1 MGAFR
6 GGSNYGSYGDI
17 KNIGEDVMRIAKG
30 GFREDLGIYTRSKME
45 ANVLRYYKFIK
56 VKYVYEPKEFEFF
69 KIKRGSRFYKP
80 DIYLSEQDK
89 LIEIKGW
96 FTASDKTKLRRFK
109 KCYLGEFAK
118 LEFVI
123 PDKYSKSKANGE
135 TIKFLCDDLG
145 IDFEE
150 IISYK
155 EIEKYG
161 KLIPGWE

>member
-1 MGAFR
+1 
-6 GGSNYGSYGDI
+6 
-17 KNIGEDVMRIAKG
+17 MRHVARG
-30 GFREDLGIYTRSKME
+30 GFRKDLGIYTRSKME

-109 KCYLGEFAK
+109 KCYPGEFAK

-123 PDKYSKSKANGE
+123 PDKYSRSKANGE
-135 TIKFLCDDLG
+135 MIKFLCDDLE
-145 IDFEE
+145 IDFND

-155 EIEKYG
+155 EMEKQG

>member
-1 MGAFR
+1 MH
-6 GGSNYGSYGDI
+6 
-17 KNIGEDVMRIAKG
+17 IARG
-30 GFREDLGIYTRSKME
+30 GFREDLGIYVRSRME
-45 ANVLRYYKFIK
+45 ANILRYYKFIK
-56 VKYVYEPKEFEFF
+56 VKYIYEPQEFEFH

-96 FTASDKTKLRRFK
+96 LTVSDKTKIRRLK
-109 KCYLGEFAK
+109 KYYPEEFAK

-123 PDKYSKSKANGE
+123 PDKYSRSKANGE
-135 TIKFLCDDLG
+135 MIKFLCDDLR
-145 IDFEE
+145 IDFNE
-150 IISYK
+150 ILSYK